1 MNNYTPKLNQ
11 YYIRICDDVCT
22 LKVHWLRT
30 TMAENENLLTTR
42 TKHHFYELHYILEGE
57 ITLKV
62 SEQDIILRKDQF
74 ILITPEHY
82 HEITA
87 YSPNTKKLVFGF
99 DAELTD
105 KQLNQKL
112 KEASCTIHEETNCLR
127 KLAELLIL
135 LPEEQPLDLSRNLSN
150 IISIQL
156 RCLTE
161 AFLFTLLPLLITE
174 DAASAIPD
182 SVTKNSY
189 KQDLIDKMISYIRS
203 STVTGG
209 GFVTVD
215 DITELFHIS
224 KRHLNRICV
233 EITGK
238 TTRKIL
244 DEERL
249 RYIRDLLSTTGYTLH
264 DISFLTGFASEQSL
278 VRFFHQREGYTPT
291 QYRKY
296 ILK

>member
-1 MNNYTPKLNQ
+1 MNSYSLKLNQ

-30 TMAENENLLTTR
+30 TMADTENLLTTR
-42 TKHHFYELHYILEGE
+42 TKHHFYELHYILDGN
-57 ITLKV
+57 IALKV
-62 SEQDIILRKDQF
+62 SEQDIFLEKNQF

-105 KQLNQKL
+105 KLLNQKL
-112 KEASCTIHEETNCLR
+112 KEASCTIHEETNYLR
-127 KLAELLIL
+127 KLAELLIS
-135 LPEEQPLDLSRNLSN
+135 LPEEQSLDLSRNLSN

-161 AFLFTLLPLLITE
+161 AFLFTLLPLLISE
-174 DAASAIPD
+174 DTTTDIPE

-189 KQDLIDKMISYIRS
+189 KQDLVEKMIAYIRS
-203 STVTGG
+203 CTATGS

-215 DITELFHIS
+215 DITELLHIS
-224 KRHLNRICV
+224 KRHLNRICM
-233 EITGK
+233 ETTGK
-238 TTRKIL
+238 TSRKIL

-264 DISFLTGFASEQSL
+264 DIAFLTGFASEQSL

-291 QYRKY
+291 QYRKN